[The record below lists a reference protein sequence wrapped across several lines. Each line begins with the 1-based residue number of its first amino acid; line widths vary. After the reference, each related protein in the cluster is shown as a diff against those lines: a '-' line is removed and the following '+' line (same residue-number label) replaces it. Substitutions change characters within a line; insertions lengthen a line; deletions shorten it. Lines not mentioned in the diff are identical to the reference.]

1 MMHRVEIPIWQDP
14 DMKPIPGFPPMPKTI
29 TKWFRT
35 EEEYKEYMKPTIL
48 DSGFNPFK
56 DPLEELITEQ
66 KEFIKDNRKYISV
79 GIRFPSLLEE
89 LKPTL
94 IEQYKKAAMYE

>member
-35 EEEYKEYMKPTIL
+35 EEEYKAVSYTHLTLPTIL
-48 DSGFNPFK
+48 
-56 DPLEELITEQ
+56 
-66 KEFIKDNRKYISV
+66 RV
-79 GIRFPSLLEE
+79 
-89 LKPTL
+89 
-94 IEQYKKAAMYE
+94 